1 MNLQTIVTIFVLFLI
16 FGFVGQMD
24 FESEIVAEQQ
34 YIKDV
39 CSGVY
44 PDYKYLEPNC
54 MEEKK

>member
-1 MNLQTIVTIFVLFLI
+1 MNLKIIFYIVILISI